1 MLVTANIIGGKMY
14 DYFNWRQQTMCNLN
28 TEDKILNASLVLF
41 SQKGF
46 NAVTTKEIAKEAGV
60 SEMTLFRHFENK
72 HNLFEKAFDKF
83 VFSPKF
89 LALFESLEWD
99 LERDLTK
106 ICSSYQDTLYKNQ
119 KIILMHFKNEEL
131 NPQFDATLSKFPNEL
146 RNLLS
151 DYFAEMGNRGIIQE
165 NPKVLA
171 NNFLATNFGLFIT
184 FLVMNNLTFETDIVA
199 CISSYVKIFVK
210 GITC

>member
-1 MLVTANIIGGKMY
+1 
-14 DYFNWRQQTMCNLN
+14 MCNLN

-72 HNLFEKAFDKF
+72 HNLFEKVFDKF

-99 LERDLTK
+99 LERDLNK
-106 ICSSYQDTLYKNQ
+106 ICCSYQDTLYKNQ

-131 NPQFDATLSKFPNEL
+131 NPEFDATLYKFPNEL
-146 RNLLS
+146 KKLLS
-151 DYFAEMGNRGIIQE
+151 HYFEEMGNRGIIEE
-165 NPKVLA
+165 NPEVLA

-184 FLVMNNLTFETDIVA
+184 FLVMNRFTFETDILPCV
-199 CISSYVKIFVK
+199 SSYVKIFAK

>member
-1 MLVTANIIGGKMY
+1 
-14 DYFNWRQQTMCNLN
+14 MCNQN

-60 SEMTLFRHFENK
+60 SEMTLFRHFESK

-83 VFSPKF
+83 VFSSKF
-89 LALFESLEWD
+89 ITLFESLEWD
-99 LERDLTK
+99 LERDLNK
-106 ICSSYQDTLYKNQ
+106 ICFSYQDTLYKNK

-131 NPQFDATLSKFPNEL
+131 NPEFDATMFKFPKEL
-146 RNLLS
+146 NKLLS
-151 DYFAEMGNRGIIQE
+151 NYFEEMRNRGLIQE
-165 NPKVLA
+165 NPEALA

-184 FLVMNNLTFETDIVA
+184 FLVMNKLTFETDFLA
-199 CISSYVKIFVK
+199 CISSYVKIFAR
-210 GITC
+210 GISS